1 MPSANET
8 LSGDTKTFESWV
20 VSLIVRQSA
29 NEYAFDASSTLCS
42 LVVSARGS
50 AVSAG
55 RWPPAGEL
63 GSCAQ
68 ATRAVAA
75 ARANVRR
82 NNMKPPDDGR
92 AKRAKYFGTLNC

>member
-8 LSGDTKTFESWV
+8 LSGDTKTFESRA

-29 NEYAFDASSTLCS
+29 NEYAFDASSTFCS

-55 RWPPAGEL
+55 RWLPPGEL

-68 ATRAVAA
+68 PTRAVTAARAIVRRSDMDPRPPERWATRA
-75 ARANVRR
+75 ARQI
-82 NNMKPPDDGR
+82 
-92 AKRAKYFGTLNC
+92 